1 MEERKIRSDKKRE
14 VQPTLPIEVFSCIH
28 RLHKITGLPIKTIG
42 EEVCLR
48 GLTDKRILSMLSVH
62 FRRDIQLD
70 STVYI
75 GHADLPPVARRFKG
89 LTKRIS
95 VRFYS
100 QTYDNINALSYA
112 SDCTVA
118 RVCALLINTCLSDAD
133 FVNDYVEEYLMQNID
148 ANQMKE
154 LRKLMKVLNST
165 NEDEVISWGRL
176 LSFVMD
182 DAVAGMGKVKESVNE
197 FLINRWD
204 K

>member
-1 MEERKIRSDKKRE
+1 MGDRKIRSDKKRE
-14 VQPTLPIEVFSCIH
+14 IQPTLPIDVFSCIH

-48 GLTDKRILSMLSVH
+48 GLQDKRMLSMLSVY

-70 STVYI
+70 NTLYI
-75 GHADLPPVARRFKG
+75 GRADQPPVARRFKG

-100 QTYDNINALSYA
+100 QAYDNINALSYA

-118 RVCALLINTCLSDAD
+118 RVCALLIDTCLTDPD
-133 FVNDYVEEYLMQNID
+133 FVNEYVEEYLMKNID
-148 ANQMKE
+148 KSQMKE
-154 LRKLMKVLNST
+154 LRTLMKVLNS
-165 NEDEVISWGRL
+165 EDENEVISWSRL
-176 LSFVMD
+176 LSFVMA

>member
-1 MEERKIRSDKKRE
+1 MRDRKVRSDKKRE
-14 VQPTLPIEVFSCIH
+14 IQPTLSVDVFSCIH
-28 RLHKITGLPIKTIG
+28 RLHKITGMPIKTIG
-42 EEVCLR
+42 EEICLR
-48 GLTDKRILSMLSVH
+48 GLKDKRIISMLSIH

-70 STVYI
+70 NTVYI
-75 GHADLPPVARRFKG
+75 GHTDQPPVARRFKG

-118 RVCALLINTCLSDAD
+118 RACALLIDICLTDAD
-133 FVNDYVEEYLMQNID
+133 FVNDYVEGYLMENID
-148 ANQMKE
+148 AEQMKE
-154 LRKLMKVLNST
+154 LRSLMKALNAT
-165 NEDEVISWGRL
+165 GENEVISWGRL

>member
-1 MEERKIRSDKKRE
+1 MRSDKKRE
-14 VQPTLPIEVFSCIH
+14 IQPTLPIDVFSCIH

-48 GLTDKRILSMLSVH
+48 GLKDKRIISMLSIH
-62 FRRDIQLD
+62 FRRDIRLD
-70 STVYI
+70 NTVYI
-75 GHADLPPVARRFKG
+75 GHTDQPPVSRRFKG

-95 VRFYS
+95 VRFCN

-112 SDCTVA
+112 ADCTVA
-118 RVCALLINTCLSDAD
+118 RMCALLINACLTDPD
-133 FVNDYVEEYLMQNID
+133 FVNEYVEEYLMKNID

-154 LRKLMKVLNST
+154 LQKIMKVLNST
-165 NEDEVISWGRL
+165 GEEEVISWGRL
-176 LSFVMD
+176 LSFLMD

-197 FLINRWD
+197 FLVNRWD

>member
-1 MEERKIRSDKKRE
+1 MGNRKIRSDKKRE
-14 VQPTLPIEVFSCIH
+14 IQPTLPIDVFSCIH

-48 GLTDKRILSMLSVH
+48 GLQDKRMLSILSVH

-70 STVYI
+70 NTVYI
-75 GHADLPPVARRFKG
+75 GRVDQPPVSRRFKG

-118 RVCALLINTCLSDAD
+118 RICALLIDTCLTDAD
-133 FVNDYVEEYLMQNID
+133 FVNDYVEDYLMRNVD

-154 LRKLMKVLNST
+154 LRKLMKVLNAT
-165 NEDEVISWGRL
+165 DEEEVISWGRL

-197 FLINRWD
+197 FLVNRWD